1 MTSPVPPSRPLKGL
15 FIVAPEWGPHL
26 YGEEERAELGRHIEW
41 VAPPRSAAEIRGHL
55 ELLREVEVI
64 FAGWGT
70 AVMDET
76 FMAAAPRLRA
86 VFHAGGTV
94 RYFATEAFWNRDV
107 VVCSGAAINALPV
120 VEYAL
125 AAILFSLRDGWF
137 HARRAHRD
145 GAFPPRRPMPG
156 SYGTTVGLVSLG
168 AIARLLCE
176 RLRPFDVRLVA
187 HDPFASA
194 ADAARL
200 GVELVSLEDVFT
212 RSEVVS
218 LHAPLLP
225 ATENMVRGHH
235 FAAMK
240 PGATFINTARGA
252 IVNEPEMIAVLEQR
266 PDLQAVL
273 DVTWPEPPAAGSP
286 LYRLENVVLTPHLA
300 GTTPREARRI
310 GRAMVEDFHRWRRG
324 EPLRHAISREQFARM
339 A

>member
-1 MTSPVPPSRPLKGL
+1 MTSPDSRPLKGL

-26 YGEEERAELGRHIEW
+26 YGPDEHASLAPHVEW
-41 VAPPRSAAEIRGHL
+41 VAPPQSAAGIRSNL
-55 ELLREVEVI
+55 SLLREVEVI

-70 AVMDET
+70 AVMDAE

-86 VFHAGGTV
+86 VFHAGGTI
-94 RYFATEAFWNRDV
+94 RYFATEAFWAGDV
-107 VVCSGAAINALPV
+107 VVTSGAAINALPV

-125 AAILFSLRDGWF
+125 ATILFSLRHGWF
-137 HARRAHRD
+137 YARRAHAD

-187 HDPFASA
+187 YDPFAVPAEA
-194 ADAARL
+194 AAL
-200 GVELVSLEDVFT
+200 GVHLLGLDEVFAH
-212 RSEVVS
+212 SDVVS

-225 ATENMVRGHH
+225 ATQGMIRGSHL
-235 FAAMK
+235 AAMK
-240 PGATFINTARGA
+240 TGATFINTARGA

-273 DVTWPEPPAAGSP
+273 DVTWPEPPAVGSP
-286 LYRLENVVLTPHLA
+286 LYRLDNVVLTPHIA
-300 GTTPREARRI
+300 GTTPTEARRI
-310 GRAMVEDFHRWRRG
+310 GRAMTEEFHRWRRG
-324 EPLRHAISREQFARM
+324 EPLAHAITREQFARM